1 MDALHHGEPR
11 TMFRELLDWYEEPF
25 LTLRPYLTQPIRVED
40 YFEDSRYVIRADLAG
55 IDPEKDLELTTGAG
69 YVTIHAQ
76 RSTAMEV
83 KLRSEFRY
91 GAFSRTLQLPAGV
104 DEADMKADYR
114 DGILTITFGRGEG
127 KQEAVKKIQITT

>member
-1 MDALHHGEPR
+1 
-11 TMFRELLDWYEEPF
+11 MFRELLDWYEEPF

-55 IDPEKDLELTTGAG
+55 IDPEKDLELTTSAG

-91 GAFSRTLQLPAGV
+91 SAFSRTLQLPAGV
-104 DEADMKADYR
+104 DEGDVRADYR

-127 KQEAVKKIQITT
+127 NKGEGNKEAVKKIQITT